1 MGLNL
6 GKIINEITTGKE
18 SIFISSL
25 KEELNDRLYQLMA
38 ERYANICENL
48 YLEKNDDSESG
59 LTPVQEEIIKIENKP
74 INSLIATLQESIKDE
89 KTIIHRFL
97 TGESIAITQEDSKCL
112 INLHDSLN
120 RINQDKMRKLMS
132 ENFSE
137 YNKILQ
143 FSKKYTE
150 RTLR

>member
-1 MGLNL
+1 MGTKL

-18 SIFISSL
+18 SIFLTSL
-25 KEELNDRLYQLMA
+25 KEELNDRLHQIMA
-38 ERYANICENL
+38 NKYLNIAETLYVENSAEL
-48 YLEKNDDSESG
+48 PSG
-59 LTPVQEEIIKIENKP
+59 LTPIQEQVVKIENKP
-74 INSLIATLQESIKDE
+74 INSLIASLQESIKDE
-89 KTIIHRFL
+89 KTIIHRFI
-97 TGESIAITQEDSKCL
+97 TGENVAITMEDSQCL

-150 RTLR
+150 RTQK

>member
-38 ERYANICENL
+38 ERYVNICENL

>member
-1 MGLNL
+1 MGINL

-18 SIFISSL
+18 SLFVSSL
-25 KEELNDRLYQLMA
+25 KEELSDRLHQLMA
-38 ERYANICENL
+38 EKYASVCENL
-48 YLEKNDDSESG
+48 YLEKIDDSEDT

-74 INSLIATLQESIKDE
+74 INSLIASLQESIKDE

-97 TGESIAITQEDSKCL
+97 TGESVAITQDDSKCL

-150 RTLR
+150 RTQR

>member
-38 ERYANICENL
+38 EKYANICENL